1 MIDLIQ
7 NNEQWSATREKL
19 NEVIATV
26 NVLSGEYTAKPVF
39 SSVDADF
46 GESKKID
53 VAVKYVNNGNWP
65 MEQLAVEV
73 STEGFESD
81 PDVRVFAAE
90 KNITSGGVSE
100 GTVKVKVTVNFNAEE
115 EYSVRAVWAGMVTS
129 EVVVAS

>member
-81 PDVRVFAAE
+81 PDVHVFAAE